1 MVRLTSSRMDGLPD
15 PIAIERGGDNDG
27 GIADE
32 AFSMVG
38 DIILGVEGGKKK
50 RMKRKRVGGP
60 IFAWEDEEDDADAWI
75 RRSW

>member
-1 MVRLTSSRMDGLPD
+1 MVRLTSSRMDGLPN
-15 PIAIERGGDNDG
+15 PIATNDG

-32 AFSMVG
+32 AFSMVK

>member
-1 MVRLTSSRMDGLPD
+1 MDGLPD

-32 AFSMVG
+32 AFLMVG

-50 RMKRKRVGGP
+50 RMKRKRVGGA
-60 IFAWEDEEDDADAWI
+60 IFAWEDEEDDPDAWI